1 MRNIKEEEDVVG
13 FVYLCFKLV
22 SLVSVKHVRF
32 THKLITWPFVFAL
45 GPVT

>member
-1 MRNIKEEEDVVG
+1 MVG

-22 SLVSVKHVRF
+22 SLVSVEHVKF
-32 THKLITWPFVFAL
+32 THKLTTCPFVFAL

>member
-1 MRNIKEEEDVVG
+1 MRNIKEEDVVG

-22 SLVSVKHVRF
+22 SLVSVEHVTV
-32 THKLITWPFVFAL
+32 THKLIPWPFVFAL